1 MYPSE
6 FTTATNHNYDMDER
20 GHWVC
25 RTCGHSEKIDRGG
38 ICIGV
43 PIYWKWED
51 IPDGMATKT
60 TLYKKHGLKL
70 SPNQPPVGAKV
81 QYNRKGK
88 VTGGYHPLYA
98 ISEATPKKKATPEQL
113 VALEKARHMA
123 ERLVVRCSQ
132 CGEPEETPY
141 DYVRVTRKQWLEG
154 DYDNHICEHCS
165 DKLDAM
171 NWANEIQADQNAVI
185 LDTETTD
192 LDGEIIE
199 IAIINMTGEVL
210 FNQRIK
216 PLSDISPGAYA
227 VHGISLDD
235 LKDEPQFPDVYPQL
249 VELLKG
255 KTVVIYNAVFDKTI
269 LQQDCLRHKLKGI
282 PFRAECAMLVYS
294 QFVGEWSNYHEDYRW
309 QKLWG
314 GDHTALGDCK
324 ATLKVIQEMGDHAAR
339 MVVVENE

>member
-6 FTTATNHNYDMDER
+6 FPTATEHNYDMDER

-25 RTCGHSEKIDRGG
+25 QTCGHSVKIDRGG
-38 ICIGV
+38 TCIGV

-60 TLYKKHGLKL
+60 TLYKEHGLKL
-70 SPNQPPVGAKV
+70 TRDQQPVGAKV

-88 VTGGYHPLYA
+88 PTGGYYPLYA
-98 ISEATPKKKATPEQL
+98 ISDATPKKQATPQQL
-113 VALEKARHMA
+113 EALEKARHMA
-123 ERLVVRCSQ
+123 ERRIVVCSQ
-132 CGEPEETPY
+132 CGNPEETRY
-141 DYVRVTRKQWLEG
+141 DWVKVTRKQWIEG
-154 DYDNHICEHCS
+154 DYDNYVCEHCN
-165 DKLDAM
+165 DKLAAM
-171 NWANEIQADQNAVI
+171 DWANEILADKNAVI

-192 LDGEIIE
+192 LDGEIID
-199 IAIINMTGEVL
+199 IAIINMRCEVL

-216 PLSDISPGAYA
+216 PLGEISPGAYA

-235 LKDEPQFPDVYPQL
+235 LKDEPTFPDVYPQL

-255 KTVVIYNAVFDKTI
+255 KTVVIYNKAFDRPI
-269 LQQDCLRHKLKGI
+269 LNGDCSRHKLKKI
-282 PFRAECAMLVYS
+282 PFKSQCAMLMYA

-324 ATLKVIQEMGDHAAR
+324 ATLKVIQEMGDHASR
-339 MVVVENE
+339 MVVNND